1 MPNIRPM
8 QMLLFD
14 LGQTSCCTDWLWNVA
29 INISDITDTKASAQ
43 GEKFIAT
50 SVIPLHQ
57 EHLQQLS
64 INQCI
69 NSFMEGWMH
78 SFRREKNISALS
90 FFEKETQRTEFSRTL
105 GQVWAWL
112 FAQRQCEK
120 EIEASSLF
128 LRYQSNLSPL
138 NLGAFLLAFLE
149 GWAEY

>member
-1 MPNIRPM
+1 
-8 QMLLFD
+8 
-14 LGQTSCCTDWLWNVA
+14 
-29 INISDITDTKASAQ
+29 
-43 GEKFIAT
+43 
-50 SVIPLHQ
+50 
-57 EHLQQLS
+57 
-64 INQCI
+64 
-69 NSFMEGWMH
+69 MH